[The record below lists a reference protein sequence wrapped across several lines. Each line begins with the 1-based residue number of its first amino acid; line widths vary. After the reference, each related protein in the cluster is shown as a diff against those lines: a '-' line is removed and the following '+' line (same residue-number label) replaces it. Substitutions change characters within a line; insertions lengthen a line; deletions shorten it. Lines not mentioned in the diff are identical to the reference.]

1 MPMKLQDSNQFQN
14 EFVAAVRPLVLAKFP
29 GTNSGPENQTNK

>member
-1 MPMKLQDSNQFQN
+1 MNLQNSNQFQN